1 MEMVNDNRNNCEIQ
15 VNLSNDLMFH
25 LVMQDE
31 ERCRELLEMILDF
44 PISKVE
50 VVTQK
55 DMTPDM
61 FQKGVRLDVFARDA
75 ENTRYDVEMQT
86 TLMKDLGQRLRYYQA
101 RLDNDALRR
110 GEKYGCMKNSYIIFI
125 CMEDPLQKG
134 LSRYTIEPR
143 CMETEARVNSGMQ
156 WILLNASGDGRGV
169 NKEVQEFL
177 VFAKDSRPDNETN
190 AFLQEIGTEMKE
202 ILSGEWGKTIMSY
215 EEKIEMMRR
224 DLLEEGRELGLK
236 ETALELRSMG
246 MSVKDIARA
255 TKASMEE
262 VQGWFSSDAANQP

>member
-110 GEKYGCMKNSYIIFI
+110 GEKYGCMKNSYMIFI
-125 CMEDPLQKG
+125 WMEDPLQKG

-215 EEKIEMMRR
+215 EEKIETMRR